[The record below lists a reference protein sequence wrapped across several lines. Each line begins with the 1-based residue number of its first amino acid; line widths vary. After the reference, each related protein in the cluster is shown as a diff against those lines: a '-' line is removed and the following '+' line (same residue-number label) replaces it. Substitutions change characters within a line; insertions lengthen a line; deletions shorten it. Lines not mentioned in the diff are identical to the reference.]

1 MLRRGA
7 SIALLAV
14 AASTLAAC
22 PQPTLPLLALGRT
35 ADGRA
40 VVHLR
45 LCKEYQPGL
54 QLRTDPKDRFG
65 DILWRVDRTV
75 PSRAPETIELGVVP
89 EGWAAQVRAPESPA
103 AQASSSA
110 ALQPRP
116 SKSTGP
122 QPSPTGSAGKVE
134 FQDGVVYRIDVFA
147 QPPPTPLYFTLADL
161 DRLGPDQVRTDTVMS
176 RAEFDRKAAD
186 AC

>member
-35 ADGRA
+35 ADGRP

-54 QLRTDPKDRFG
+54 QLRTDPPDRFG
-65 DILWRVDRTV
+65 DILWRVNRTV

-89 EGWAAQVRAPESPA
+89 QGWAAEALFNVSAAAEPSQPA
-103 AQASSSA
+103 A
-110 ALQPRP
+110 
-116 SKSTGP
+116 P
-122 QPSPTGSAGKVE
+122 QPSPTGPLE
-134 FQDGVVYRIDVFA
+134 LQEGVVYRIDVFA
-147 QPPPTPLYFTLADL
+147 QPPPTPLHFTLAEL
-161 DRLGPDQVRTDTVMS
+161 EQLGPDQVRTDTVMT